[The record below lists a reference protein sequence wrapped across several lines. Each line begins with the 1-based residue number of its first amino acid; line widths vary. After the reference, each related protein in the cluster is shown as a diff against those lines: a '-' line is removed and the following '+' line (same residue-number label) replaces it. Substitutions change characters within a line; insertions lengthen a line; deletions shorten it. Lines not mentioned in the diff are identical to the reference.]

1 MAKMLKFDEEARR
14 SLEAGVDAVANAVK
28 ITLGPKGRNVV
39 LEKSWG
45 SPTITNDGVS
55 IAKEIELKD
64 KFENLGA
71 QLVKEVASKTNDVA
85 GDGTTTAT
93 VLAQGMI
100 KEGLKNVAAGANP
113 MLMKIGIQKAADKV
127 VEEIKKMSRKLTG
140 SEDIANVAAISAN
153 NEEIGNL
160 IAEAMD
166 KVGQDGVITV
176 EDSKTMETYVEF
188 TEGMQFDRGYISP
201 YFVNN
206 ADKMECEVKEPFIL
220 ITDKKISSVKPIIPI
235 LEKVAQ
241 AGKPLVIIAEDI
253 EGEALSTL
261 VLNKLRG
268 TLDSVGIKAPGFGD
282 RRKAMLEDIAI
293 LTGGTVITEDLGLTL
308 ENATIDD
315 LGRADVIRIK
325 KDDTIIVTGKGD
337 PKKIQERVKQIKAQ
351 IDVTTSEYEKE
362 TLQERLAKLAGG
374 VAVIK
379 VGAATETELKEKKH
393 RIEDALSATRAAV
406 EEGMV
411 AGGGVTLLR
420 AAKGVESLIA
430 QLEGDIKVGARVVLK
445 SLDAPIRQIAIN
457 AGVEG
462 AIIIDRVLAKDD
474 PSYGYDA
481 LKDKYV
487 NMFDAGII
495 DPTKVT
501 RSAVQNAA
509 SIAAMLLTTE
519 VLVVEEPKPD
529 TPAPAPQM
537 PEY

>member
-14 SLEAGVDAVANAVK
+14 SLETGVDAVANAVK

-113 MLMKIGIQKAADKV
+113 MLMKIGIQKAADRV

-201 YFVNN
+201 YFVTN

-293 LTGGTVITEDLGLTL
+293 LTGGTVIT
-308 ENATIDD
+308 
-315 LGRADVIRIK
+315 
-325 KDDTIIVTGKGD
+325 
-337 PKKIQERVKQIKAQ
+337 
-351 IDVTTSEYEKE
+351 
-362 TLQERLAKLAGG
+362 
-374 VAVIK
+374 
-379 VGAATETELKEKKH
+379 
-393 RIEDALSATRAAV
+393 
-406 EEGMV
+406 
-411 AGGGVTLLR
+411 
-420 AAKGVESLIA
+420 
-430 QLEGDIKVGARVVLK
+430 
-445 SLDAPIRQIAIN
+445 
-457 AGVEG
+457 
-462 AIIIDRVLAKDD
+462 
-474 PSYGYDA
+474 
-481 LKDKYV
+481 
-487 NMFDAGII
+487 
-495 DPTKVT
+495 
-501 RSAVQNAA
+501 
-509 SIAAMLLTTE
+509 
-519 VLVVEEPKPD
+519 
-529 TPAPAPQM
+529 
-537 PEY
+537 